1 MNHRLRSLA
10 LALLLPLSG
19 CLQAVELANGAPD
32 TGTSGPLFEIE
43 RQVHERVNAH
53 RSLLGLAPLRHD
65 PVLASLARD
74 HSERMA
80 RGERPFGHGGF
91 DDRVSAAH
99 EARALGAVSENVAT
113 NNYPP
118 NQVAGL
124 AVTGWVRSSG
134 HRRNI
139 EGGFDVAGVG
149 VARGSAGDYFI
160 TQLYAA
166 TSSR

>member
-1 MNHRLRSLA
+1 MNHRLRSLV

-19 CLQAVELANGAPD
+19 CLPAVEPSAGASDP
-32 TGTSGPLFEIE
+32 GTSGPLFEIE

-53 RSLLGLAPLRHD
+53 RSLLGLAPLQHD

-74 HSERMA
+74 HSEWMA
-80 RGERPFGHGGF
+80 RGERPFGHDGF
-91 DDRVSAAH
+91 DDRVRAAH
-99 EARALGAVSENVAT
+99 EARALGAVSENVAS
-113 NNYPP
+113 NNYPS

-124 AVTGWVRSSG
+124 AVRGWVKSSG

-139 EGGFDVAGVG
+139 EGRFDMAGVG